1 MRNLVAKNDFNRS
14 SVHTDRK
21 KDNAPDIDEE
31 MEDYL
36 LSLDPTDISVT
47 EYSRGVKDSGIV
59 S

>member
-14 SVHTDRK
+14 AVHTDRK

-36 LSLDPTDISVT
+36 LSLDPTYIAVS